1 LLHKPIKINTL
12 NHILHH
18 YKDNFMKPV
27 PRFIFFL
34 IMGLFVVSAC
44 GKGGGGG
51 GTPPPAEANLA
62 VTTDPANGS
71 SQTPA
76 LGPYNLKVSITST
89 MPANGVKID
98 ISAKK
103 DDGTN
108 SAAFFTTSVNKT
120 TAVNDF
126 IITGTPA
133 GTQCLVEI
141 KVTSLTKPTNT
152 WSGNYRYSSK

>member
-1 LLHKPIKINTL
+1 
-12 NHILHH
+12 
-18 YKDNFMKPV
+18 MKPV
-27 PRFIFFL
+27 PQFIFFL

-51 GTPPPAEANLA
+51 GTPPPSEANLA
-62 VTTDPANGS
+62 VTTDPANGT

-98 ISAKK
+98 ITAKK
-103 DDGTN
+103 DDGAN
-108 SAAFFTTSVNKT
+108 ISFFTTSVNKT

-126 IITGTPA
+126 TITGTPVA
-133 GTQCLVEI
+133 SQCLVEI
-141 KVTSLTKPTNT
+141 KVTSLTKPSNT

>member
-1 LLHKPIKINTL
+1 
-12 NHILHH
+12 
-18 YKDNFMKPV
+18 MKLV
-27 PRFIFFL
+27 PRFIVFL
-34 IMGLFVVSAC
+34 IMGLCMLAAC

-51 GTPPPAEANLA
+51 GTPPPPAEANLA

-71 SQTPA
+71 VQIPA

-98 ISAKK
+98 ITAKK

-108 SAAFFTTSVNKT
+108 TVFFTTSVNKT

-126 IITGTPA
+126 TITGTPA
-133 GTQCLVEI
+133 ASQCLVEI
-141 KVTSLTKPTNT
+141 KVTSLTKPGNT
-152 WSGNYRYSSK
+152 WSGSYRYSSK